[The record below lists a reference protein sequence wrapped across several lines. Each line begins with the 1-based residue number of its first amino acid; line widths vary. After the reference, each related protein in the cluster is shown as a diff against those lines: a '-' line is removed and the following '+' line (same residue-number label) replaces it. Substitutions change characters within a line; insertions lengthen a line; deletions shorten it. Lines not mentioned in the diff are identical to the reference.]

1 VRNICKTLRTAAP
14 SDDLKDKDKKC
25 GPAHWD
31 DLNAD
36 NKWMISRLLKENM
49 RERLRRTRLLN
60 YVYSGVMDEEDRV
73 ALLQVIADWYEDDPE
88 SRQASRQMIESRLR
102 TVFDALFRP
111 DEEDKV
117 NLSAQ
122 AWAQVAFHIKQD
134 PTEGYGNYLMIL
146 LLLFL
151 QKQSLEGKITA
162 ESTDKLH
169 EIRIEFIVIHSKS
182 RVIVTYLGPQRFKT
196 FKGALGSE
204 LRQKN

>member
-1 VRNICKTLRTAAP
+1 MRNEYLVRNICKTLRTAVP
-14 SDDLKDKDKKC
+14 SDDLKDKDKKR

-31 DLNAD
+31 DLNDD

-49 RERLRRTRLLN
+49 RERLRRTRLLE

-73 ALLQVIADWYEDDPE
+73 ALLQGIADWYEDDPE

-134 PTEGYGNYLMIL
+134 PTEGYGNYLR
-146 LLLFL
+146 
-151 QKQSLEGKITA
+151 KITA

-169 EIRIEFIVIHSKS
+169 EICIEFIVIRSKS
-182 RVIVTYLGPQRFKT
+182 RVIVTYFGPQRFKT